1 LLTIGID
8 AHKRVHQAVAVDERG
23 HVLANWR
30 GANIPEAW
38 SQLRAW
44 ADELDAGARRWG
56 IEGAH
61 TYGHGLAQFLV
72 GAGEHVH
79 DVNPRLTAG
88 ERQHARRR
96 GKTDR
101 LDAEAAARVVVRD
114 GMHLPVVILEDEVAV
129 LELLV
134 RERDDV
140 RSEATRVRNQLHAL
154 LLRAEPGY
162 ELRLKSALKR
172 ASAVARL
179 EHYVAPQDG
188 PIARAREAA
197 VRRLAMRLRLLLQQ
211 TEGLAKQIRA
221 LAAPRYTPLAE
232 LPGVDL
238 LTAGALASILG
249 PRSFPD
255 EAALSA
261 YAGVAPLE
269 ASSGERVR
277 HRLNR
282 GGDRQ
287 LNALVHRI
295 AITQLRVA
303 PAAKAYVSRRRSEG
317 KTWREAVRALKRYIV
332 RAVWRLWQR
341 CHSDPGPAPVPALAT

>member
-1 LLTIGID
+1 MLTIGVD
-8 AHKRVHQAVAVDERG
+8 AHKRVHQAIALDDRGQVVA
-23 HVLANWR
+23 AWR
-30 GANIPEAW
+30 GPNAP
-38 SQLRAW
+38 QAW
-44 ADELDAGARRWG
+44 AELRTWAEGLGEVRRWG

-72 GAGEHVH
+72 SAGEVVH

-88 ERQHARRR
+88 ERRYARRR

-101 LDAEAAARVVVRD
+101 LDAEAVARVLARD
-114 GMHLPVVILEDEVAV
+114 RTHLPVVVLEDELAV

-134 RERDDV
+134 REREDL
-140 RSEATRVRNQLHAL
+140 RSEATRIRNQLHAL

-162 ELRLKSALKR
+162 EAHLKSALKR
-172 ASAVARL
+172 ASSVAHL
-179 EHYVAPQDG
+179 EQYVAPQDG

-197 VRRLAMRLRLLLQQ
+197 VRRLAMRLRLLLEQ
-211 TEGLAKQIRA
+211 TETLAQQIRA

-232 LPGVDL
+232 LSGVDL
-238 LTAGALASILG
+238 LTADALAAILG
-249 PRSFPD
+249 PRSFRD

-295 AITQLRVA
+295 VITQLRVS
-303 PAAKAYVSRRRSEG
+303 PAAKAYVARRRSEG
-317 KTWREAVRALKRYIV
+317 KTWREAVRALKRYII

-341 CHSDPGPAPVPALAT
+341 CRSTLTPSSLLPLAT